1 MSHRDTRREQHDD
14 DEIFYLEPGFI
25 YVGSEKSAVKTVLG
39 NCVSVCLWDTKL
51 RFGGMNHF
59 VYPYTKDKHKATA
72 RFGNIAT
79 KTLIKNMIAVGSVS
93 GDLVAQI
100 VGGASKE
107 DRSRDNL
114 GRENVAVA
122 RQVLD
127 RANITIKSEDI
138 GGHLGRKVIFD
149 VQNGQ
154 LMVIKV
160 HQIRDTD
167 WIKPSLDEQ
176 KDESE
181 KV

>member
-1 MSHRDTRREQHDD
+1 MSHGNTRGEQHDHD
-14 DEIFYLEPGFI
+14 DIFFLEPGFI

-59 VYPYTKDKHKATA
+59 VYPYTKDKRKATA

-79 KTLIKNMIAVGSVS
+79 KTLLKNMFSVGS
-93 GDLVAQI
+93 DTQNIVAQI

-107 DRSRDNL
+107 DRPKDNL
-114 GRENVAVA
+114 GRENVAIA
-122 RQVLD
+122 RQVLHKH
-127 RANITIKSEDI
+127 NITIKSEDI

-167 WIKPSLDEQ
+167 WILPTLDEK
-176 KDESE
+176 KDESL
-181 KV
+181 